1 MPKSKYLIMKRF
13 TSLSIY
19 TLFLFAFLA
28 YTLGAEAQNVNP
40 RAKKTEVKVN
50 EMDVIYEDEDYED
63 LMIDE
68 RSQEEFSKQ
77 TVPNLLTPPPLRYE
91 DDYDPVKPLTL
102 QESEDEGAD
111 NEEDILIAGFDSSM
125 IHYPKKEFL
134 AGEEVKITL
143 VDAKHKFVFPTP
155 YEARATS
162 HFGPRRRRFH
172 YGVDL
177 AQPTGKDIYAAF
189 DGVVRVSKYNKSYG
203 NLIVIHH
210 DNGLET
216 YYAHLSQRYAR
227 VGMQVKAGDVIG
239 LCGNTGRSY
248 GSHLHFEIRY
258 MGNAMNPE
266 HVIDCTN
273 HKLIS
278 NELTLTQNSF
288 RKVGDSRRGGSGS
301 GAAVSSSGAQYHKV
315 RSGDTL
321 GKIAARYHTSVR
333 RLCQLNGI
341 KQTTTLSIGRRLRV
355 R

>member
-1 MPKSKYLIMKRF
+1 MRHIQ
-13 TSLSIY
+13 
-19 TLFLFAFLA
+19 FLFIFSIFSLLVVFAN
-28 YTLGAEAQNVNP
+28 TVDAQVSKGSNT
-40 RAKKTEVKVN
+40 KKTEVKVN
-50 EMDVIYEDEDYED
+50 EMEVIYEDEDFED
-63 LMIDE
+63 IMIDE
-68 RSQEEFSKQ
+68 RKPEEQPQAKI
-77 TVPNLLTPPPLRYE
+77 NLLAPPPVKYE
-91 DDYDPVKPLTL
+91 DEDVIISRFPL
-102 QESEDEGAD
+102 QESEDEGAEHED
-111 NEEDILIAGFDSSM
+111 DILIAGFDSSM
-125 IHYPKKEFL
+125 IHYPKKDF
-134 AGEEVKITL
+134 GPDDVVNITL
-143 VDAKHKFVFPTP
+143 TDDKHKFVFPTP

-189 DGVVRVSKYNKSYG
+189 DGTVRTSRYNKTYG
-203 NLIVIHH
+203 NLIIIRH

-216 YYAHLSQRYAR
+216 YYAHLSQRYAT
-227 VGMQVKAGDVIG
+227 VGMRVKAGDIIG

-266 HVIDCTN
+266 NVIDCTN

-288 RKVGDSRRGGSGS
+288 RKVASKSTSSGGK
-301 GAAVSSSGAQYHKV
+301 AYSSSNGAQYYKV

-321 GKIAARYHTSVR
+321 GKIAARNHTTVR

-341 KQTTTLSIGRRLRV
+341 KESTVLSIGRRLRI

>member
-1 MPKSKYLIMKRF
+1 
-13 TSLSIY
+13 
-19 TLFLFAFLA
+19 
-28 YTLGAEAQNVNP
+28 
-40 RAKKTEVKVN
+40 
-50 EMDVIYEDEDYED
+50 
-63 LMIDE
+63 MIDE
-68 RSQEEFSKQ
+68 RPQHEYQ
-77 TVPNLLTPPPLRYE
+77 QPVVPNLLAPPPLKYE
-91 DDYDPVKPLTL
+91 EEDEIIRQITL
-102 QESEDEGAD
+102 QESEDEGA
-111 NEEDILIAGFDSSM
+111 EHEDEILFAGFDSSM
-125 IHYPKKEFL
+125 IHYPKKVFE
-134 AGEEVKITL
+134 AGDVVHITL
-143 VDAKHKFVFPTP
+143 TDDKHKFAFPTP

-189 DGVVRVSKYNKSYG
+189 DGVVRVSRYNKSYG
-203 NLIVIHH
+203 NLIVIRH

-216 YYAHLSQRYAR
+216 YYAHLSQRYAK
-227 VGMQVKAGDVIG
+227 VGMQVRAGDVIG

-266 HVIDCTN
+266 HVIDCTT
-273 HKLIS
+273 HKLIN

-288 RKVGDSRRGGSGS
+288 RKVGDASQSRGSGR
-301 GAAVSSSGAQYHKV
+301 VSVGGAQYYKV

-321 GKIAARYHTSVR
+321 GKIAARHHTTVR

>member
-1 MPKSKYLIMKRF
+1 MNLHR
-13 TSLSIY
+13 LSTFFSVIAL
-19 TLFLFAFLA
+19 LFVAGLA
-28 YTLGAEAQNVNP
+28 ETACGQNINTT
-40 RAKKTEVKVN
+40 RTKKTEVKVN
-50 EMDVIYEDEDYED
+50 EMDVIYEDDDYED

-68 RSQEEFSKQ
+68 RAQEEYNKQ
-77 TVPNLLTPPPLRYE
+77 AVPNLLDPPPLRY
-91 DDYDPVKPLTL
+91 DDEYELGKPLTL
-102 QESEDEGAD
+102 QESEDEGAEHED
-111 NEEDILIAGFDSSM
+111 DILIAGFDSSM
-125 IHYPKKEFL
+125 IHYPRKEFL

-143 VDAKHKFVFPTP
+143 VDDRHKFAFPTP

-203 NLIVIHH
+203 NLIVIRH

-216 YYAHLSQRYAR
+216 YYAHLSQRYAK

-288 RKVGDSRRGGSGS
+288 RKVADRSSGGGSVASS
-301 GAAVSSSGAQYHKV
+301 GGAQYYKV

-321 GKIAARYHTSVR
+321 SKIAARHRTTVR

-341 KQTTTLSIGRRLRV
+341 RETTTLSIGRRLRV

>member
-1 MPKSKYLIMKRF
+1 MGQTPQKTHPQKS
-13 TSLSIY
+13 
-19 TLFLFAFLA
+19 
-28 YTLGAEAQNVNP
+28 
-40 RAKKTEVKVN
+40 EVRVN
-50 EMDVIYEDEDYED
+50 EMDVIFEEDDYED

-68 RSQEEFSKQ
+68 RSQDETESVQ
-77 TVPNLLTPPPLRYE
+77 GVPNLLAPPPLRYE
-91 DDYDPVKPLTL
+91 AEDEIIRQMTL
-102 QESEDEGAD
+102 QESEDEGAEHED
-111 NEEDILIAGFDSSM
+111 DILFAGFDSNL
-125 IHYPKKEFL
+125 IHYPKMAFG
-134 AGEEVKITL
+134 AGDEVHITL
-143 VDAKHKFVFPTP
+143 VDDKHRFVFPTP
-155 YEARATS
+155 HEARTTS

-189 DGVVRVSKYNKSYG
+189 DGVVRVSRYNKSYG
-203 NLIVIHH
+203 NLIVISH

-216 YYAHLSQRYAR
+216 YYAHMSQRYAK
-227 VGMQVKAGDVIG
+227 VGMRVKAGDVIG

-258 MGNAMNPE
+258 KGNAMNPE

-278 NELTLTQNSF
+278 DELTLTQNSF
-288 RKVGDSRRGGSGS
+288 RKVGDSRVSGS
-301 GAAVSSSGAQYHKV
+301 SKAGSTGSGAQYYKV
-315 RSGDTL
+315 KSGDTL
-321 GKIAARYHTSVR
+321 GKIAVRHHTTVR

>member
-1 MPKSKYLIMKRF
+1 MKRF
-13 TSLSIY
+13 INQSIY
-19 TLFLFAFLA
+19 FLSLFAFIVSA
-28 YTLGAEAQNVNP
+28 VGAGAQNVNP

-50 EMDVIYEDEDYED
+50 EMDVIYDEEDYED

-68 RSQEEFSKQ
+68 RTQEEYSKQ
-77 TVPNLLTPPPLRYE
+77 TIPNLLAPPPLKY
-91 DDYDPVKPLTL
+91 DDEYDPVKPLSL
-102 QESEDEGAD
+102 QESEDEGAEHED
-111 NEEDILIAGFDSSM
+111 DILIAGFDSSM
-125 IHYPKKEFL
+125 IHYPKKEFVP
-134 AGEEVKITL
+134 GEEVKIML
-143 VDAKHKFVFPTP
+143 VDDKHKFVFPTP

-216 YYAHLSQRYAR
+216 YYAHLSQRYAK
-227 VGMQVKAGDVIG
+227 VGMHVKAGDVIG

-288 RKVGDSRRGGSGS
+288 RKVGDSRRGGSG
-301 GAAVSSSGAQYHKV
+301 GAVASSSGGHYYKV

-321 GKIAARYHTSVR
+321 SKIAARHRTTVR

-341 KQTTTLSIGRRLRV
+341 KETTTLSIGRRLRV